1 MADDRRFKCQLC
13 EWEGTDE
20 AAANAHEHHHH
31 DGPQT
36 CWFDEGKLVPVHTL
50 DSGIRLFA
58 RADVERFLAE
68 RAKTGPAQARAALA
82 AARAKAAAK

>member
-1 MADDRRFKCQLC
+1 MTSEDLLTTGKIADIASVDRSAVHR
-13 EWEGTDE
+13 WV
-20 AAANAHEHHHH
+20 
-31 DGPQT
+31 
-36 CWFDEGKLVPVHTL
+36 DEGKLVPVHTL